1 MPHACKE
8 EEIMYLSKK
17 RSISYLLLIT
27 ALLLFAYSLRFVFHP
42 MTENSLLAISMMTLR
57 WAIQVPMTVVWIV
70 SIRRRIL
77 HTAIRKML
85 LSVGGLLLFWQLV
98 RIIKYDY
105 VIITWPVGRYCWYSF
120 YIAMVLVPLIGVF
133 VVNHIGKP
141 EGYRSPGWMKYLFIP
156 AAFLICV
163 VFTNDLHQLV
173 FTFPNGFEAY
183 NSGYGYG
190 IMYIIVMAW
199 FVILAM
205 YFVIMLLRKSRVPG
219 SKHFQTIPLVTAV
232 LGSGFWLCYS
242 LGLIECDL
250 TAIDSLI
257 IILILESAIQSGLI
271 PSNMNYRELFLQS
284 TIAAQIVD
292 SQQKI
297 HYASASAAPIDQT
310 LMEQAK
316 HEAVDLGDSILHA
329 QAIRGGHVFWQD
341 DVKEINSLA
350 EHLREANELLGER
363 YDLMKAEVEL
373 KERRLQA
380 EEKSRLYDR
389 IAQEIAPQLDKAEA
403 LLQRSRKEPEQAKAL
418 LSQVCVISAY
428 IKRRANLILLGEE
441 KTEISTRELELCLRE
456 SLDNLRLCGVI
467 TYLDCH
473 CDGQAAVKQIIAVYD
488 LFESVIEQQL
498 DQLSAMMVTAES
510 TEGSV
515 HLRIQ
520 AGCKTAV
527 DALPSFTLSGGTVR
541 CEVQDED
548 MIIEAVLGQGGVQA

>member
-1 MPHACKE
+1 MA
-8 EEIMYLSKK
+8 LSRK
-17 RSISYLLLIT
+17 RSLLYLAAIAVLLG
-27 ALLLFAYSLRFVFHP
+27 FAWCLRFVFHP

-57 WAIQVPMTVVWIV
+57 WAIQVTLTVCWFM

-77 HTAIRKML
+77 NTAIRKML
-85 LSVGGLLLFWQLV
+85 LSVGGLLLFWQIV
-98 RIIKYDY
+98 RIIKFDY
-105 VIITWPVGRYCWYSF
+105 VIVTRPIGRYCWYSY
-120 YIAMVLVPLIGVF
+120 YIPMVLVPLIGVF
-133 VVNHIGKP
+133 VVNHIGEP

-156 AAFLICV
+156 AAFLIGV

-173 FTFPNGFEAY
+173 FTFHNGFELY
-183 NSGYGYG
+183 NSNYGYG
-190 IMYIIVMAW
+190 FMYIVVMAW

-219 SKHFQTIPLVTAV
+219 SKQFQTIPLVTAI

-271 PSNMNYRELFLQS
+271 PSNMNYRELFAQS

-292 SQQKI
+292 GQQKV
-297 HYASASAAPIDQT
+297 HYTSVNAAPLDHAV
-310 LMEQAK
+310 MEQAK
-316 HEAVDLGDSILHA
+316 HETVDLGDTILHA
-329 QAIRGGHVFWQD
+329 QTIHGGYVFWQD
-341 DVKEINSLA
+341 DVKEMNSLA
-350 EHLREANELLGER
+350 EHLREANDMLGER

-403 LLQRSRKEPEQAKAL
+403 LLQQSREHPERANAL

-441 KTEISTRELELCLRE
+441 KAEISAHELELCLRE

-467 TYLDCH
+467 TYLDGH
-473 CDGQAAVKQIIAVYD
+473 CDGPAAVKHIIEAYD
-488 LFESVIEQQL
+488 LFENVIEQWL
-498 DQLSAMMVTAES
+498 DQLSAMMVTAEAS
-510 TEGSV
+510 EETIR
-515 HLRIQ
+515 LRIQ
-520 AGCKTAV
+520 AGCKSAV
-527 DALPSFTLSGGTVR
+527 AAPPAFISSAGNAR

-548 MIIEAVLGQGGVQA
+548 LIVEVVLGKGGMQA